1 MHSIAI
7 QGLRKLAL
15 VAVLTGAACTATPA
29 SSIDGGGT
37 GGDRVTPPSGSGG
50 TSAGSGGTTGSG
62 GTIGGGGSGGAVVD
76 AGGTDGAVAD
86 GATPT
91 DAPRSAK
98 ILIYGV
104 TGSGYRHASIPA
116 AANAIAAA
124 AAAVGLTAEMVGVS
138 DRTNMVDPSKF
149 TAAALAGYGAVILL
163 ANDAEPFGYPATDE
177 IQNLAAYVQGGG
189 ALVGI
194 ECVTNCYGGAVG
206 SPGTAGHPKSMPF
219 HALLGATFQ
228 DHPGNFA
235 PATCTKVGT
244 HAVTAQLAPSFRT
257 TDEIYSFTDFRMD
270 NQVILSC
277 VSSTAPS
284 TVRPVSW
291 VREEGAGRVFYSA
304 LGHADTHWTMP
315 LDPANASRLVDDL
328 VLPGLLWSMKR
339 GP

>member
-1 MHSIAI
+1 MRSIAVRAI
-7 QGLRKLAL
+7 RK
-15 VAVLTGAACTATPA
+15 VAVVAILAVAACTGTLA

-37 GGDRVTPPSGSGG
+37 GGDRVTPPSGLGG
-50 TSAGSGGTTGSG
+50 AGSVGSGGIPGSG
-62 GTIGGGGSGGAVVD
+62 GNAGIAGAGVDGGGSGGAI
-76 AGGTDGAVAD
+76 AD
-86 GATPT
+86 GAAST
-91 DAPRSAK
+91 DAPHSDK

-104 TGSGYRHASIPA
+104 TATGYRHASIPA

-124 AAAVGLTAEMVGVS
+124 AAAVGLTAEIVGAT
-138 DRTNMVDPSKF
+138 DQTNMVDRSKF

-163 ANDAEPFGYPATDE
+163 ANDGEPFGYPATDE
-177 IQNLAAYVQGGG
+177 IQNLIAFVQGGG

-194 ECVTNCYGGAVG
+194 ECVTDCYGGAVSG
-206 SPGTAGHPKSMPF
+206 PMTGHPKSAPF
-219 HALLGATFQ
+219 HDLLGATFQ

-244 HAVTAQLAPSFRT
+244 HPVIAQLAPSFRT

-270 NQVILSC
+270 NQVILNCS
-277 VSSTAPS
+277 SSTAPA

-328 VLPGLLWSMKR
+328 VVPGLLWSMKR
-339 GP
+339 VP